1 MDDPYRLLQVA
12 PDASPEVLRSA
23 FRRAAKTAHPDL
35 YQGGSEEEHRRRQ
48 LQFVRLTQAYE
59 TLSDPQRREAYDQSS
74 RKQTGRAPHHQKSRT
89 STSASPRNH
98 SWQQTTRTRPQPPP
112 EPEPE
117 QALDELLDEL
127 QELLGRFDL
136 RFRDPLDLLMDWAKR
151 VFRDAVQAWE
161 EAGKESPPS
170 PDSQSDKD
178 WKSEIEAELNRLR
191 QQAAG
196 TSPRASTTSSSYR
209 PRTTDAEIEAELSR
223 LKERFR

>member
-12 PDASPEVLRSA
+12 PDASPEKIRSA

-74 RKQTGRAPHHQKSRT
+74 RKQTGRTPHHQKSRT

-117 QALDELLDEL
+117 QALEELLDEL

-136 RFRDPLDLLMDWAKR
+136 RFRDPLDLLVDWAKR

-161 EAGKESPPS
+161 EAGKEPPPS
-170 PDSQSDKD
+170 PDSQSTQD

-196 TSPRASTTSSSYR
+196 ASPRTSTTASSYR

>member
-12 PDASPEVLRSA
+12 PDASPEKIRNA
-23 FRRAAKTAHPDL
+23 FRRTAKTVHPDL
-35 YQGGSEEEHRRRQ
+35 YQGSSEEEHRRRQ

-59 TLSDPQRREAYDQSS
+59 VLSDPQRREAFDQSR
-74 RKQTGRAPHHQKSRT
+74 RKQTNRASHHQKTWT
-89 STSASPRNH
+89 STSASARDH
-98 SWQQTTRTRPQPPP
+98 SWQHPPRTPP

-117 QALDELLDEL
+117 QALEELLNEL

-151 VFRDAVQAWE
+151 VFRDAVQAWDAAGQE
-161 EAGKESPPS
+161 EHSPTPN
-170 PDSQSDKD
+170 SQSTQD

-191 QQAAG
+191 KQAAG
-196 TSPRASTTSSSYR
+196 ASPRASTTASSYR
-209 PRTTDAEIEAELSR
+209 PRTTDAEIEVELSR